1 MALGHAAKVV
11 AMFLMMP
18 LGYYLHGFSGAVL
31 GLSLTEFVR
40 YAVSATATV
49 RSGVGNLSKDFI
61 LTAAIA
67 GSSGIGLLARQGF
80 RGMSTRLASA
90 RLDSFVEGTVIFL
103 ALTLSWLVVFVILR
117 RRSPLEAEPPASG
130 PSQANG

>member
-1 MALGHAAKVV
+1 
-11 AMFLMMP
+11 MP

-40 YAVSATATV
+40 YAVSAAATV
-49 RSGVGNLSKDFI
+49 RSGVGNLSKDFV

-80 RGMSTRLASA
+80 RGMSTRLSNS
-90 RLDSFVEGTVIFL
+90 RLDSLVEGMVIFL
-103 ALTLSWLVVFVILR
+103 ALTLSWLVVFAVLR
-117 RRSPLEAEPPASG
+117 RRSPLETEPPVSE
-130 PSQANG
+130 PS